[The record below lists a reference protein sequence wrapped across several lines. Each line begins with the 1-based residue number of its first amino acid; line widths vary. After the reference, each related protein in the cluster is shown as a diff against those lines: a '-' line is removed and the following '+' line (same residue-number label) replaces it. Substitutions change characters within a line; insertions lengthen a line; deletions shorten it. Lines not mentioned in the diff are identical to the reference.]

1 MPEALVPVGGVPEVS
16 ETQALKEAIATYAQR
31 CQNEP
36 ENLEPF
42 ENFIQAH
49 PKSPW
54 VGSLRLS
61 CGLLYHQNGRYT
73 LALSSLREAWALLKD
88 VKEPKGKALA
98 DRAAGELAITWA
110 YLGRYEELEPWLKEV
125 HGRSWSGPATELVTA
140 SAEGLYDMKT
150 YPERSF
156 LCGPLALNR
165 ICMLRPN
172 DHGPKVLDMLKNLHS
187 TKRGTS
193 LAQLCTAIRGVGL
206 KYQLAFRSPGS
217 AVITPAEC
225 ALESGAF
232 LLCGRRLEKTAIPR
246 RRSDLRSLRG

>member
-1 MPEALVPVGGVPEVS
+1 MGLRTLKTYLAAGLLAAWGLSGCSQKSPGQASAPVPVKSPAPAAEQVILGAMPEALVAVGVPEAS
-16 ETQALKEAIATYAQR
+16 ETQALKEAIASYAQR

-54 VGSLRLS
+54 VPSLRLS

-125 HGRSWSGPATELVTA
+125 HGRSWTGPATELVTA
-140 SAEGLYDMKT
+140 SAEGLHDMKT
-150 YPERSF
+150 LP
-156 LCGPLALNR
+156 
-165 ICMLRPN
+165 
-172 DHGPKVLDMLKNLHS
+172 
-187 TKRGTS
+187 
-193 LAQLCTAIRGVGL
+193 
-206 KYQLAFRSPGS
+206 
-217 AVITPAEC
+217 
-225 ALESGAF
+225 SGH
-232 LLCGRRLEKTAIPR
+232 
-246 RRSDLRSLRG
+246 